1 MLRPHKFCRS
11 VEHVDP
17 DRLRDLGVR
26 AAIVDL
32 DNTLLPRDRDE
43 VPASV
48 REWLARIRD
57 AGIAVCLVSNNWHK
71 RAKEVAGEL
80 ALPIVTKA
88 VKPLPF
94 AFWKALGLLGVRPRE
109 CVVIGDQLFTD
120 VLGGRLVGCL
130 TIMVPPQSSH
140 DLPHT
145 LVLRRLES
153 LIMGKSAAE
162 LANEESSCG

>member
-1 MLRPHKFCRS
+1 MLRPHRFCRS
-11 VEHVDP
+11 VERVEP
-17 DRLRDLGVR
+17 ELLVKLGMR

-32 DNTLLPRDRDE
+32 DNTLLPRDRDD

-48 REWLARIRD
+48 RRWLAALRD

-71 RAKEVAGEL
+71 RAKEVADDL
-80 ALPIVTKA
+80 ALPIVMKA
-88 VKPLPF
+88 IKPLPF
-94 AFWKALGLLGVRPRE
+94 AFWKALRMLKAHPRE

-130 TIMVPPQSSH
+130 TVMVPPQSSH

-153 LIMGKSAAE
+153 LIMGKSVAD
-162 LANEESSCG
+162 LAQEDAPCG

>member
-1 MLRPHKFCRS
+1 MLKPHALCRS
-11 VEHVDP
+11 VERIRP
-17 DRLRDLGVR
+17 ERLLSRGIR

-32 DNTLLPRDRDE
+32 DNTLMPRDTGQ
-43 VPASV
+43 VPPPV
-48 REWLARIRD
+48 REWLRAMQD
-57 AGIAVCLVSNNWHK
+57 AGLPIVLVSNNWH
-71 RAKEVAGEL
+71 RSAEEAAREL
-80 ALPIVTKA
+80 GLPIVTKA

-109 CVVIGDQLFTD
+109 CAVIGDQLFTD

>member
-1 MLRPHKFCRS
+1 MLRPHRFCRS
-11 VEHVDP
+11 VESILP
-17 DRLRDLGVR
+17 ERLAELGVR

-48 REWLARIRD
+48 REWLATLRD
-57 AGIAVCLVSNNWHK
+57 AGIAVCLVSNNWHR
-71 RAKEVAGEL
+71 RAREVAAEL
-80 ALPIVTKA
+80 GLPIVAKA
-88 VKPLPF
+88 IKPLPF
-94 AFWKALGLLGVRPRE
+94 AFWRAFSILAAAPRE
-109 CVVIGDQLFTD
+109 CAVIGDQLFTD
-120 VLGGRLVGCL
+120 VLGGRLAGCL
-130 TIMVPPQSSH
+130 TIMVRPQSSH

-162 LANEESSCG
+162 RAQEESRCG